1 MSARR
6 GAARTALGALA
17 AGAALAVGASAAL
30 AAGQSGVSGD
40 PATVAL
46 YRSAVHT
53 TNALPAYIQRQS
65 GYVEI
70 SDSLGP
76 KRVVH
81 WAWGWDQFQKGFYP
95 ATERILLVQHHG
107 RVAWIEDVLSASS
120 KNCHSPS
127 CRKALP
133 IELLLTPT
141 KDFDGLISSGSV
153 ASCFVQVSPQ
163 HVPYAAG
170 VPWWTTAGDYEPAQQ
185 HGALTEVTSTYH
197 SGGQALTE
205 SDWITTSTRRFDKS
219 VFTIAKGHGHP
230 GYGFRNADDPLARA
244 PRFPKFSLCP
254 PSTT

>member
-1 MSARR
+1 MPPAPRSVRSPR
-6 GAARTALGALA
+6 
-17 AGAALAVGASAAL
+17 GAALAVGASAAL

-81 WAWGWDQFQKGFYP
+81 WAWGWDQFQKGFHP

-133 IELLLTPT
+133 IELLLTP
-141 KDFDGLISSGSV
+141 DHGLRRAHLVGERRV
-153 ASCFVQVSPQ
+153 VLRPGVRPQ

-170 VPWWTTAGDYEPAQQ
+170 FPWWTTAGDYEPAQQ
-185 HGALTEVTSTYH
+185 QG
-197 SGGQALTE
+197 
-205 SDWITTSTRRFDKS
+205 R
-219 VFTIAKGHGHP
+219 
-230 GYGFRNADDPLARA
+230 
-244 PRFPKFSLCP
+244 
-254 PSTT
+254 